1 MDSQKQTTIMG
12 SFSSSMSDEELSL
25 EPLELIGSIFLHGP
39 LLFGEISFSTT
50 TIPNQI
56 CAEGAVMFYKKNIS
70 FFLQVV
76 VFHFKKKKTSP
87 DKKKLVRA
95 NRFRFGQP
103 R

>member
-12 SFSSSMSDEELSL
+12 SFSSSMSEEELSL

-50 TIPNQI
+50 TIPNKI
-56 CAEGAVMFYKKNIS
+56 CAEGAVMFPKKNIS
-70 FFLQVV
+70 FFCKLLD
-76 VFHFKKKKTSP
+76 FTSKKKTSP